1 MSEKRKLAIWLAW
14 ANFSEYHSQ
23 QLAAAI
29 ADCYETTITY
39 QPLDW
44 SEFDV
49 VMPFFPQRKPDCER
63 DKIVKWVW
71 EPHEFGWAQDAGLV
85 CAASSQVYERIVKRY
100 GDRALYLP
108 WGINPQHFAP
118 FGFPVLDEGRVIV
131 GWCGMWKN
139 PRKQFLSLKAAMEQ
153 ADGITFKPNVTEMDK
168 GRQVGPYTM
177 EEMYQYYASI
187 HVYACGSASEG
198 FHFPFLEAAAC
209 GRAIVTFDVG
219 CARDL
224 LDIGAGVV
232 IVDTFEEL
240 AEAARAVNWR
250 AFGADSVLAVE
261 GHWTWRILKQR

>member
-29 ADCYETTITY
+29 ADRYETTITY

-85 CAASSQVYERIVKRY
+85 CAASSQVYERIRKRY
-100 GDRALYLP
+100 GNRALYLP
-108 WGINPQHFAP
+108 WGVNPQHFAP

-139 PRKQFLSLKAAMEQ
+139 PRKQYLTLKAVMEQ

-187 HVYACGSASEG
+187 HVYVCGSASEG
-198 FHFPFLEAAAC
+198 FHFPFLE
-209 GRAIVTFDVG
+209 GYVR
-219 CARDL
+219 
-224 LDIGAGVV
+224 GAGRCRASR
-232 IVDTFEEL
+232 EL
-240 AEAARAVNWR
+240 ARVRRGQRAGRGGTLDVARIETEVAR
-250 AFGADSVLAVE
+250 CA
-261 GHWTWRILKQR
+261 